1 MLVLTCTGYA
11 QKSPVDETDMAI
23 KGIPRKGQRVTMQL
37 DNKRV
42 EEAWSKQ
49 LSERFG
55 NKLKADKGIY
65 TMDGV
70 VIDEITKTPI
80 RVISKVDPT
89 PTGTSVWWSIDLGN
103 AYLSKEAT
111 PTQWATSEEY
121 LKNFARMLYRQDLA
135 IQMQEAE
142 RALLNSQNN
151 HNLVIAKQDDIKK
164 DIEKNKLKKADIQQ
178 QLAQNAAEML
188 QLNNTVDLNL
198 KEQEAARADI
208 VNMRIALEAVKERMN
223 KIE

>member
-11 QKSPVDETDMAI
+11 QKSPVDETDMTI

-42 EEAWSKQ
+42 EDAWAKQ
-49 LSERFG
+49 LGERFG

-65 TMDGV
+65 TLDGV
-70 VIDEITKTPI
+70 VIDEITKTPV

-103 AYLSKEAT
+103 AYLSKDAT
-111 PTQWATSEEY
+111 PTQWTTSEEY

-188 QLNNTVDLNL
+188 TAQ
-198 KEQEAARADI
+198 QYS
-208 VNMRIALEAVKERMN
+208 
-223 KIE
+223 